1 MWSSFPRTANRSS
14 SSSPLQRT
22 DNVNECFTPSSPSPV
37 PSATPPSA
45 SPPAP
50 PQVPHTPHSSP
61 PEEQGQDH
69 PARPQ
74 QPVSHPAS
82 HGVGSSLW
90 SHPLRRHQHRRPGWF
105 SRYRRRR
112 MPRGGKTRKLMQWP
126 MQSGKERWTQRQSR
140 RCPASPCSSV
150 QAARPGHPSR
160 RPCSDLL
167 ALLGHFGHG
176 PPARLVRASSAAH
189 RRASPGG
196 LLGTV
201 PLRGGKP
208 SWHG

>member
-1 MWSSFPRTANRSS
+1 MQNSFHHSANQSCSS
-14 SSSPLQRT
+14 SLLQHT
-22 DNVNECFTPSSPSPV
+22 DNVDECFTPSSPSPV

-45 SPPAP
+45 SP
-50 PQVPHTPHSSP
+50 QVQVLHTPHSSP
-61 PEEQGQDH
+61 PEERGQDH
-69 PARPQ
+69 PVRPQ

-140 RCPASPCSSV
+140 RCPASLCSSV
-150 QAARPGHPSR
+150 QAARLDHPSR
-160 RPCSDLL
+160 CPCPDH
-167 ALLGHFGHG
+167 LGHFGHG
-176 PPARLVRASSAAH
+176 PPALLVRASSAAH

-201 PLRGGKP
+201 PLRGGRP
-208 SWHG
+208 SWRG